1 MELLFWSCL
10 VGGILYA
17 VVSVIF
23 SDAISEAVDGALDFV
38 SGDALPWLQ
47 PMTLVS
53 GITIFGGA
61 GLMLEQYTSLGT
73 ALVLLLAAMIA
84 ILLGMAVYFL
94 YVRPMENSEN
104 STGYSLQELGGKMGE
119 VLVSIPPSGYG
130 EVLIR
135 VGAAGV
141 SGQIAASYDG
151 EAIPLGSKVVVVEV
165 KDGTLMVSRI
175 EL

>member
-10 VGGILYA
+10 GGGIVYA
-17 VVSVIF
+17 VVTIILGDV
-23 SDAISEAVDGALDFV
+23 ISEAADGALDFLF
-38 SGDALPWLQ
+38 GDALPWLQ

-53 GITIFGGA
+53 AITIFGGA
-61 GLMLEQYTSLGT
+61 GLMLEGYTPLGT
-73 ALVLLLAAMIA
+73 GLVLVFAAMIA
-84 ILLGMAVYFL
+84 VVLAIAVYFL

-104 STGYSLQELGGKMGE
+104 STGYSLQELGGKMAE

-130 EVLIR
+130 EVLVR

-151 EAIPLGSKVVVVEV
+151 EAIPLGAKVVVVEV

-175 EL
+175 DL